1 MNRAVLSDPETYECG
16 DPLTKAAERRLPLL
30 LSTDAHG

>member
-16 DPLTKAAERRLPLL
+16 DQLTKAAERRLHL